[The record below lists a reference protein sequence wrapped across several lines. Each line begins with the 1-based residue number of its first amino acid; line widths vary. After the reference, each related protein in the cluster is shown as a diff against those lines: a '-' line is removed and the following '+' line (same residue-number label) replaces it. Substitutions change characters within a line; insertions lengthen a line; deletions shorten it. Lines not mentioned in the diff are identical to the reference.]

1 MVQIVKYILP
11 PANFFLYS
19 SYTTL
24 HISKYVSVRVRYTFL
39 TYLIKSF
46 SSDKKQVAPF
56 SLHNEVADN
65 DRRPPCDLEAAGS
78 AKYRLVSA
86 EAAALLDDELPV
98 VTGDADLNSP
108 KWSFLLFR
116 CGNKPTEDLLL
127 LTSDDSDSRG
137 LCCT

>member
-1 MVQIVKYILP
+1 MRLITAKLR
-11 PANFFLYS
+11 YS
-19 SYTTL
+19 S
-24 HISKYVSVRVRYTFL
+24 

-46 SSDKKQVAPF
+46 SSDKNPFAP
-56 SLHNEVADN
+56 SLHSEAALN
-65 DRRPPCDLEAAGS
+65 DRPPLEAVGR
-78 AKYRLVSA
+78 AKKRLVS
-86 EAAALLDDELPV
+86 LVDELV